1 MKGWGCLLQGR
12 PPRGRTPYAL
22 LDLIALQRLAP
33 ASYGPEHL
41 GLITLKE
48 DLMSEDAYYLLL
60 MKRALLR
67 TDAELF
73 GNRARYEERSRQLAG
88 RLLSTQ
94 PVRHAL

>member
-1 MKGWGCLLQGR
+1 MNGWGCLLWGR
-12 PPRGRTPYAL
+12 LPRSRTPYAL
-22 LDLIALQRLAP
+22 LDPIALQRLAP
-33 ASYGPEHL
+33 ASYGPKHL

-48 DLMSEDAYYLLL
+48 DLMSDDAYCLLL

-73 GNRARYEERSRQLAG
+73 GNRARYEERARQLAG